1 MREQRLVFG
10 EVAELYDQA
19 RAGYPDALVDDVIS
33 FAGGDGPRLR
43 ALEVGAGTGK
53 ATVSFA
59 ARGLEIVAL
68 EPSAE
73 MAAVARRNTRPFPG
87 VRIESASFE
96 DWPAPSAPSAQS
108 ARSAQA
114 GGFDLVLSA
123 QAWHWVQPEVRYR
136 KAAEVLRPGGTLA
149 LFWNRTRWEEEPLR
163 DELAALY
170 RRLAPDLYARAPGF
184 PGLTR
189 SGEDLDRGAEIRET
203 GLFQDELVRAYP
215 WSATFTADSFTDL
228 LLTQSDH
235 RLLAE
240 DQRTRLLEAIRDTI
254 ARSGGEVTL
263 PHHTLLIMGHAR
275 FAGPGAG

>member
-33 FAGGDGPRLR
+33 FAGGDAPGLR

-96 DWPAPSAPSAQS
+96 DWPAQP
-108 ARSAQA
+108 
-114 GGFDLVLSA
+114 GGFGLVFSA
-123 QAWHWVQPEVRYR
+123 QAWHWVQPEVGYR

-149 LFWNRTRWEEEPLR
+149 LVWNRTRWEEEPLR

-189 SGEDLDRGAEIRET
+189 TGEDPGRDAEIRDT
-203 GLFQDELVRAYP
+203 GLFQDEVVRTYP

-254 ARSGGEVTL
+254 ARHGGEITL
-263 PHHTLLIMGHAR
+263 PHHTLLIMSHSR
-275 FAGPGAG
+275 FAGPEAG